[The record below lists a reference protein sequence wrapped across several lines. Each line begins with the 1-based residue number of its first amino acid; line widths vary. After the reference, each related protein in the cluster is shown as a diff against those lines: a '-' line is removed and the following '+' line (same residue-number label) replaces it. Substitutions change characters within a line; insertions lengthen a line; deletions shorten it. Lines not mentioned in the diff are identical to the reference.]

1 MRIGQRYILV
11 AHAHDGRVEVVEAML
26 HRDHREFAGDR
37 ADRPAFLDDDAMVRL
52 LEAGEHRRGVER
64 ADRAELDDLGVDPKI
79 GRVAWRDRVCQYDK
93 ISGLDVSIK
102 KNRHLKYDL

>member
-37 ADRPAFLDDDAMVRL
+37 ADRPAFLDDDEMVRL

-64 ADRAELDDLGVDPKI
+64 AEDRKSGVEGKSVSVRVDLG
-79 GRVAWRDRVCQYDK
+79 GRR
-93 ISGLDVSIK
+93 IIK
-102 KNRHLKYDL
+102 KTKKSNIFNNDYRKTPTKK